1 MAYDIVNDKPLYNG
15 EELIVL
21 YPGDI
26 IEGIDVLQFGARFKG
41 IILNVEPRN
50 VYTDY
55 GYDNLHTSVY
65 VEHYHRVF
73 PSHDHHTPTTKLKPL
88 YSFPIQYY
96 QILYK
101 V

>member
-15 EELIVL
+15 EEHIVL

-26 IEGIDVLQFGARFKG
+26 IEGIDVLQFGTRFKG
-41 IILNVEPRN
+41 IIINVEPRN

-55 GYDNLHTSVY
+55 GYDQLHTSVY

-73 PSHDHHTPTTKLKPL
+73 VMYEDGLSLTCLMNLHFVKDLVLL
-88 YSFPIQYY
+88 YR
-96 QILYK
+96 K
-101 V
+101 